1 MLLVIETSE
10 RRVEY
15 AVLEIDQLEFYK
27 VGIPA
32 GRARP
37 ERRDIREIRE
47 RCDYLVAVE
56 IQLLMKLRMEHHDVL
71 FLLGSEA
78 LVELV
83 AVAVV
88 EDIIALN
95 AVFLEKSCL
104 N

>member
-1 MLLVIETSE
+1 M
-10 RRVEY
+10 EY
-15 AVLEIDQLEFYK
+15 AVLEVDQLEFYK

-32 GRARP
+32 GRTRS